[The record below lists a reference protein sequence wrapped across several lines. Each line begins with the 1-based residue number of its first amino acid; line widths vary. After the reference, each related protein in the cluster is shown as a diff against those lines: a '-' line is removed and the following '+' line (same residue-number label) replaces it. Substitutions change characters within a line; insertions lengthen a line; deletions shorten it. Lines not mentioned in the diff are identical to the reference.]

1 MKKDDLKLKIA
12 IAINALIFVL
22 GGLTDLLFMPIVIG
36 YIASITLVYYF
47 GAKIKDAALNVG
59 YIWLSKWALFIIF
72 LLITGTNT
80 PDTFLYAMAWFVVFN
95 ITVNPAIFILKQEA
109 SQ

>member
-1 MKKDDLKLKIA
+1 MKKNDLKLKIA

-47 GAKIKDAALNVG
+47 GAKINDAALNVG
-59 YIWLSKWALFIIF
+59 YIWLSKWTLFIIF

-80 PDTFLYAMAWFVVFN
+80 PDTFLYAMALFVVFN

>member
-1 MKKDDLKLKIA
+1 MKKNDLKLKIA

-47 GAKIKDAALNVG
+47 GAKINDAALNVG
-59 YIWLSKWALFIIF
+59 YIWLSKWTLFIIF
-72 LLITGTNT
+72 LLIIGTNT